1 MLVKNKDCDVDNL
14 TQMIQ
19 SYIPTA
25 SKESE
30 ISAEISYLLPFDQST
45 KFEKLFTDI
54 EINLT
59 KLGIS
64 SFGVSATKMEEV
76 FLKYVI
82 CFI

>member
-1 MLVKNKDCDVDNL
+1 MVKNKDCNVDSL
-14 TQMIQ
+14 TAMIQ

-30 ISAEISYLLPFDQST
+30 ISAEITFLLPFDQVT

-54 EINLT
+54 EKSFT

-64 SFGVSATKMEEV
+64 SFGVSATTMEEV
-76 FLKYVI
+76 FLK
-82 CFI
+82 

>member
-1 MLVKNKDCDVDNL
+1 MLVKNRDCDVDNL
-14 TQMIQ
+14 TSMIQ

-54 EINLT
+54 EINFT

>member
-1 MLVKNKDCDVDNL
+1 MIVKNKDCDVDNL
-14 TQMIQ
+14 THMIQ

-30 ISAEISYLLPFDQST
+30 ISAEISYLLPFDQSA

-54 EINLT
+54 EKNFI

-64 SFGVSATKMEEV
+64 SFGVSATTMEEV
-76 FLKYVI
+76 FLK
-82 CFI
+82 